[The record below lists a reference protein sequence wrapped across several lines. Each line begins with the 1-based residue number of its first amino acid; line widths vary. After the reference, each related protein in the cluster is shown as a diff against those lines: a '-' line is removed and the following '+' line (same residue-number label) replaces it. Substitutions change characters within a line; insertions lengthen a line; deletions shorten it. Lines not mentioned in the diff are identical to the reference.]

1 MPGKR
6 AAGSQVGECPSR
18 QLRPGGR
25 ARRGGLMVRKINNR
39 PGMIK
44 AQVHHSHHAQL
55 DHVTIVAGDGDSASD
70 GPAAPQLP
78 PRPAR
83 ADRAYQRQ
91 DKQHPEKAMQTF
103 IGIATDHE
111 NGNAADRDA
120 DRDPLQQR
128 AAVAWFGW
136 LLWLAHTCE
145 ARISAGGYFL
155 VDSFK
160 ERCHYRVAV
169 LRAELIVRRGGGA
182 DFLGG
187 QR

>member
-1 MPGKR
+1 VQ
-6 AAGSQVGECPSR
+6 AGLQ
-18 QLRPGGR
+18 
-25 ARRGGLMVRKINNR
+25 
-39 PGMIK
+39 
-44 AQVHHSHHAQL
+44 HSHHAQL
-55 DHVTIVAGDGDSASD
+55 DNVTIVAGDGASD
-70 GPAAPQLP
+70 SPAAPQLL

-83 ADRAYQRQ
+83 ADCAYHRQ

-111 NGNAADRDA
+111 SGNAADPDA

-128 AAVAWFGW
+128 AAVVWLGW
-136 LLWLAHTCE
+136 RLWLAHTCK
-145 ARISAGGYFL
+145 ARISAGSYFL
-155 VDSFK
+155 VDSLK

-169 LRAELIVRRGGGA
+169 LRTQLIVRRGGGA